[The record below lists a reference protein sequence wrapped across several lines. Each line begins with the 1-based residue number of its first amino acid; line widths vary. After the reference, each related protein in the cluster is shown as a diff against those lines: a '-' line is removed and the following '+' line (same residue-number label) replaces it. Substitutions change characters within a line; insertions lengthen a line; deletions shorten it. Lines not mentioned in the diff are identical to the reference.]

1 MNYQLCANGMVALSI
16 EEGVTMF
23 LPAENNGTPEWQEYQ
38 AWLEAGNTPEPAP
51 APPPPPPSY
60 TAFWD
65 ALLAST
71 VYGSIRTQSMASLPM
86 NTLATEFI
94 ALLGDAKAGRPNEA
108 AIQASMSA
116 VFATGTFTEADAAE
130 FTEALAAGLLDD
142 IYSLSM

>member
-1 MNYQLCANGMVALSI
+1 MNRIEVNVTTGEQATIALT
-16 EEGVTMF
+16 EEEI
-23 LPAENNGTPEWQEYQ
+23 AELQSRPV
-38 AWLEAGNTPEPAP
+38 
-51 APPPPPPSY
+51 PPPPPSY

-65 ALLAST
+65 ALLASA

-116 VFATGTFTEADAAE
+116 VFATGTFTEANAEE
-130 FTEALAAGLLDD
+130 FTAALAAGLLDD
-142 IYSLSM
+142 TYTLGAE